1 MSVLR
6 RMRPDIYPVHTMSE
20 TAAVLDILTSP
31 RGRTAVAAGDH
42 GSVIRLVRQALGLH
56 QSHLARR
63 SGYSQPTVS
72 RVEQNKVHDP
82 VVLMDLADAL
92 GIPRAI
98 FGGSPDTHSLG
109 IAPSLQDVERREMLK
124 AALAVAS
131 AAMLPTAVSDPSPGR
146 KIGMTVV
153 NECWT
158 ALDRL
163 QTLEVTQGGGVVYEL
178 TAGMATR
185 LRTTLSGASYNTAV
199 GRSLRQVT
207 AATMIQAGWQAYD
220 TRQRDTARRWWL
232 ETLHLSDLGDGV
244 EQWRMSALASLSRE
258 AADTG
263 DRGHD
268 VIGLT
273 QSAAKIAGASP
284 AMLSLLAARESM
296 GHAALGNSAEAAA
309 ALNRAHRLLD
319 RGHIEDEP
327 RWLQFW
333 GPGDLAIHE
342 MHSARLSGQMQTA
355 EKAAQ
360 EAVASV
366 DPVATPRNYGLYVS
380 YLGSALARV
389 GKYEEAVAMS
399 RQALSSTARKG
410 SQRVTAELRET
421 ARLLSGTTYAPGRDF
436 ATTIDRL
443 LLPAV

>member
-1 MSVLR
+1 
-6 RMRPDIYPVHTMSE
+6 MRTYIYAGQTMSD
-20 TAAVLDILTSP
+20 TAAVLEILTSP
-31 RGRTAVAAGDH
+31 RGRTAVASGNH
-42 GSVIRLVRQALGLH
+42 GAVIRLVRQALGLH
-56 QSHLARR
+56 QSHLASR
-63 SGYSQPTVS
+63 SGYSQPTIS
-72 RVEQNKVHDP
+72 RVEQNKLHDP

-92 GIPRAI
+92 EIPRGI
-98 FGGSPDTHSLG
+98 FGGSPDHHSLG
-109 IAPSLQDVERREMLK
+109 TAPTLADVERREMLK
-124 AALAVAS
+124 AALAVAA

-146 KIGMTVV
+146 KIGQGVV
-153 NECWT
+153 TECWT

-163 QTLEVTQGGGVVYEL
+163 QNLEATQGGGVVYEL

-185 LRTTLSGASYNTAV
+185 LRATLSGASYSAAV

-220 TRQRDTARRWWL
+220 ARQRETARRWWL

-258 AADTG
+258 AADSG

-268 VIGLT
+268 VIGLSQT
-273 QSAAKIAGASP
+273 AARIAGASP

-296 GHAALGNSAEAAA
+296 GHAALGNSADAAA
-309 ALNRAHRLLD
+309 ALSRAHRLLD
-319 RGHIEDEP
+319 RGRVEDEP
-327 RWLQFW
+327 KWLRFW

-342 MHSARLSGQMQTA
+342 MHSARLSGQLQTA

-366 DPVATPRNYGLYVS
+366 DPVAAPRNHAIYVS
-380 YLGSALARV
+380 YLGTSLARV
-389 GKYEEAVAMS
+389 GKYEEAVATS
-399 RQALSSTARKG
+399 RQALSSTVRKG

-421 ARLLSGTTYAPGRDF
+421 ARLLAGTTYAPARDF

-443 LLPAV
+443 LLPAA

>member
-1 MSVLR
+1 
-6 RMRPDIYPVHTMSE
+6 MRPRNYTVHKMDDE
-20 TAAVLDILTSP
+20 AVVLNILTSA
-31 RGRTAVAAGDH
+31 RGRTAVASGSH
-42 GSVIRLVRQALGLH
+42 GTVVRLVRQALGLH
-56 QSHLARR
+56 QSHVATR
-63 SGYSQPTVS
+63 SGYSQATIS
-72 RVEQNKVHDP
+72 RIEQNHLRDP

-92 GIPRAI
+92 SIPRGI
-98 FGGSPDTHSLG
+98 FGGRPDNDSLTG
-109 IAPSLQDVERREMLK
+109 PSLEDMERREMLK

-146 KIGMTVV
+146 KIGLAVV

-163 QTLEVTQGGGVVYEL
+163 QNLEATQGGGVVYEL

-185 LRTTLSGASYNTAV
+185 LRSTLSGASYTAAV

-220 TRQRDTARRWWL
+220 ARQREAARRWWL
-232 ETLHLSDLGDGV
+232 ETLHLSDLGDGI

-258 AADTG
+258 AADSA

-268 VIGLT
+268 VIGLA
-273 QSAAKIAGASP
+273 QSAAKITGASP
-284 AMLSLLAARESM
+284 AMLSLLAAREAM
-296 GHAALGNSAEAAA
+296 GHAALGNDAASAS
-309 ALNRAHRLLD
+309 ALTRAQRLLD
-319 RGHIEDEP
+319 RGRAENEP
-327 RWLQFW
+327 QWLRFW

-342 MHSARLSGQMQTA
+342 MHVARLSGRMPAA
-355 EKAAQ
+355 ERAAQ

-366 DPVATPRNYGLYVS
+366 DPIAAPRNHAIYVAH
-380 YLGSALARV
+380 LGNSLARV
-389 GKYEEAVAMS
+389 GKYEEAVAVS
-399 RQALSSTARKG
+399 RQALSSTVRKG

-421 ARLLSGTTYAPGRDF
+421 ARLLAGATYGPARDF